1 MGVKVATPLIHVTL
15 KKMFT
20 YSEMCTNMSF
30 PPSCGVMKPC
40 PLLRQKLLHTPDC
53 SGDSEAILDL
63 KENIVVQLLGT
74 NGGVVPKGAQGLQTQ

>member
-63 KENIVVQLLGT
+63 KENIVV
-74 NGGVVPKGAQGLQTQ
+74 